1 MDTKGHETVQTVQ
14 EMFAQYPNEWIFF
27 EVVEENEYEW
37 PTKGILLV
45 HHPERDD
52 FDKMVMQ
59 HSVQHGAI
67 RYTGSIVP
75 PEYQRI
81 PLPWLMI
88 AGPWSDLNMAAS

>member
-1 MDTKGHETVQTVQ
+1 MDEKVRQAVQTVE
-14 EMFAQYPNEWIFF
+14 EMFAQYPDEWIFF

-37 PTKGILLV
+37 PSKGILLV
-45 HHPERDD
+45 HHSERDA

-59 HSVQHGAI
+59 YNVQRGAI

-88 AGPWSDLNMAAS
+88 AGPWSELNTAAS